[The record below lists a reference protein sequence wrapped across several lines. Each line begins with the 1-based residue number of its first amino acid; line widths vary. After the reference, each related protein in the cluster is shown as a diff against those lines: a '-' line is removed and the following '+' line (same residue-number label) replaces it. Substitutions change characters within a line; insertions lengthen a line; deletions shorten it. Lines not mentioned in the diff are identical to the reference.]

1 MPCHAWKCV
10 PTDEFSVRVTK
21 ISSRIGVSW
30 THSLLFC
37 FWPILTQWI
46 MAILSKGCKPDNFES
61 HKSLKLSFRNVRGL
75 YLSLNQTLLTFL
87 LYVRQ
92 TWMTWF
98 NQVKSIDSSN
108 FSVRGYLPLI
118 QKNYITYMHGPA
130 VYVKERLLFARDLS
144 LGNCGFWFIFS
155 TSFTSLSV
163 VLLFPLTITFF
174 IFLLSFWCYFI

>member
-10 PTDEFSVRVTK
+10 PPDEFSVTITK

-61 HKSLKLSFRNVRGL
+61 HKSLILSFTNVRSL
-75 YLSLNQTLLTFL
+75 YLFLHQTVLTFL

-92 TWMTWF
+92 TWMTHWF
-98 NQVKSIDSSN
+98 WQF
-108 FSVRGYLPLI
+108 FSEGYLPLI
-118 QKNYITYMHGPA
+118 RKNYITYMHGLA
-130 VYVKERLLFARDLS
+130 VYAKKRLLFARDLS
-144 LGNCGFWFIFS
+144 PENCGFLLMFS

-163 VLLFPLTITFF
+163 VLPFPPTITFF